1 MKSTDSASRE
11 QPPGLIQTTT
21 DGRQWRKDRKQE
33 YSTSL
38 AGSGTTHYQI
48 GYRRVPS
55 GERIRAYTTG
65 HGSGADRTAHPTFST
80 GDQPEGDGRGSDAAD
95 DVATTSTGEGATKT
109 SQTTERLLQ
118 VWKSPNAK
126 GLFTRQQATVGHYI
140 SNGGKRRRSGTGLSS
155 TVTGSSAPK

>member
-1 MKSTDSASRE
+1 MSTKMKSTDSASRE

-55 GERIRAYTTG
+55 GERIRAYTTS
-65 HGSGADRTAHPTFST
+65 HASGADRTAHPTFST
-80 GDQPEGDGRGSDAAD
+80 GDQPEDDGGGGDAAD
-95 DVATTSTGEGATKT
+95 NVAATSTRKSRKKTCQGA
-109 SQTTERLLQ
+109 EILLQ
-118 VWKSPNAK
+118 VWRLPYAN
-126 GLFTRQQATVGHYI
+126 GLSTGQKATVGYCT
-140 SNGGKRRRSGTGLSS
+140 SKGGNTEGP
-155 TVTGSSAPK
+155 AQA